1 MSDRQM
7 QMEKTDRSDLSDQ
20 DPTGTYGS
28 GRQGGLAPIEL
39 TIVIPTFNERQNI
52 PILIDKLEYTLAGIE
67 WEVIYVDD
75 NSPDG
80 TSDVVRALARTNRRV
95 RSIERIGRR
104 GLASACIEGMMA
116 SPAPY
121 IAVMDADL
129 QHDETVLP
137 EMLRKIE
144 TEKLDVVIA
153 SRRVAGGSMGEFAK
167 ERVKLSDMGTRM
179 SRIVCHCEVSDAMS
193 GFFIV
198 EAEFF
203 RRSVPRLTGSGFK
216 ILVDLL
222 ASSPSV
228 PRTGEVPYRFRNREL
243 GESKLDV
250 NVQLEYLFLIIDK
263 LIGKWVPT
271 RFVLYM
277 LVGALGV
284 LVHLAVLAPL
294 YLNHRRHFW
303 QAQAIATI
311 VAMTFNF
318 VLNNVVTFRDRKL
331 RGRRLVTGLI
341 TFYLACSLGA
351 VINVTFASMLMTH
364 GLPWYLAG
372 TLGTGISSVWNYGVN
387 TVLTWRRSKR

>member
-1 MSDRQM
+1 MSDRRI
-7 QMEKTDRSDLSDQ
+7 QMEKAVLSDMETTVYESIPPS
-20 DPTGTYGS
+20 DK
-28 GRQGGLAPIEL
+28 APIEL
-39 TIVIPTFNERQNI
+39 TIVIPTYNERQNV
-52 PILIDKLEYTLAGIE
+52 PLLIDKLELSLQGIE

-80 TSDVVRALARTNRRV
+80 TSDVVRSIARTNPRV

-129 QHDETVLP
+129 QHDEAVLP

-144 TEKLDVVIA
+144 SEKLDVVIA
-153 SRRVAGGSMGEFAK
+153 SRRIAGGSMGEFAK
-167 ERVKLSDMGTRM
+167 DRVKLSDMGTRV
-179 SRIVCHCEVSDAMS
+179 SRIVCRCEVSDSMS

-198 EAEFF
+198 EAKFF
-203 RRSVPRLTGSGFK
+203 RSVVPRLTGSGFK
-216 ILVDLL
+216 ILVDVL
-222 ASSPSV
+222 ASSPTI
-228 PRTGEVPYRFRNREL
+228 PRAGEVPYRFRNREL

-250 NVQLEYLFLIIDK
+250 NVQLEYVFLIIDK

-294 YLNHRRHFW
+294 YLNHRHHFW
-303 QAQAIATI
+303 QAQVIAT
-311 VAMTFNF
+311 VAAMTFNF
-318 VLNNVVTFRDRKL
+318 LLNNVVTFRDRKL
-331 RGRRLVTGLI
+331 RGRRLITGLI

-351 VINVTFASMLMTH
+351 AINVTFASMLMTH
-364 GLPWYLAG
+364 GMPWYLAG